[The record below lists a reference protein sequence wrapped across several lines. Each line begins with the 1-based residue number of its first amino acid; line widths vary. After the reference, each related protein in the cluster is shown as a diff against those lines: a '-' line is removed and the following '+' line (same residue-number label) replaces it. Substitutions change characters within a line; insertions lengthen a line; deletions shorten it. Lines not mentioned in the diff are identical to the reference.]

1 MFYLKI
7 TVVLILAAFGFS
19 ACLTGGAQ
27 KKYVIAESK
36 AYEASLFRQNC
47 AICHGTEGEGKK
59 LVDGTAVPSL
69 RAGDFKAK
77 TPDAIFKQIADGG
90 NGMLPFR
97 RTLSERELKMMT
109 EFVHRDLRGGQ

>member
-7 TVVLILAAFGFS
+7 TLVLAFAVLGSS

-47 AICHGTEGEGKK
+47 AICHGPEGDGKK
-59 LVDGTAVPSL
+59 LMDGTVVPSL
-69 RAGDFKAK
+69 RAGEFKAK

-97 RTLSERELKMMT
+97 RSLSDREMRMLT